1 MSPGLVVVD
10 DDRAFGGASSS
21 SSLVETWANLR
32 FPILVLVSS
41 LSTAVVKISYQGGS
55 RWIPYIGH

>member
-1 MSPGLVVVD
+1 
-10 DDRAFGGASSS
+10 
-21 SSLVETWANLR
+21 VETWANLR
-32 FPILVLVSS
+32 FPILALVSS